1 MKYLNVFVNKVTNGN
16 ISNAS
21 IITCVISVCDVA
33 FTNCAFTN
41 CAFTNV
47 SFYWICPRLPHET
60 EFSKVKEVRPEKKTQ
75 ESKWKKDPPTNFFQF
90 CVTFF
95 VLIRIPKLFE

>member
-1 MKYLNVFVNKVTNGN
+1 MKYLNMFVNKVTNGN

-60 EFSKVKEVRPEKKTQ
+60 EFRGKVKEVRPELKIL
-75 ESKWKKDPPTNFFQF
+75 ESKWKKDPPTDFFQF
-90 CVTFF
+90 CVTF
-95 VLIRIPKLFE
+95 LF